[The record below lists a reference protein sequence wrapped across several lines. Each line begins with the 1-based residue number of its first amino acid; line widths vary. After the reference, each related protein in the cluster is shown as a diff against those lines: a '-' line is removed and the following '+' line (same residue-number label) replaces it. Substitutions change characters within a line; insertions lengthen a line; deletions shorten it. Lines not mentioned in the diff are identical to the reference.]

1 MENKSFWMIE
11 EEVTGKMEMGSEIEP
26 IPSKTQCLAAIDE
39 IKWDSYEGDEYI
51 SARWNVLQP
60 AEFKNRKIFQKIKVK
75 EADEKKRHKAIKM
88 LAAIDFNAK
97 GGLMTSGKEPTDALM
112 QKGLMNKPMIIMLQ
126 IWAMEN
132 TQTGETKKG
141 NWVSAVSPRN
151 ANQPERVVPIVHENV
166 YEEPASANKSYSAA
180 PVIDVDEDEIP
191 F

>member
-1 MENKSFWMIE
+1 MSNTNFWNIE
-11 EEVTGKMEMGSEIEP
+11 EEITGSMEMGSEIEP

-39 IKWDSYEGDEYI
+39 IKWDSYEGEEYI

-60 AEFKNRKIFQKIKVK
+60 SEFKNRKIFQKIKVK

-126 IWAMEN
+126 IWAIEN
-132 TQTGETKKG
+132 TQTGETKRG

-151 ANQPERVVPIVHENV
+151 ANHPESVIPLAYENI
-166 YEEPASANKSYSAA
+166 YEAPVSANASYAAA
-180 PVIDVDEDEIP
+180 PMTDEEEAELV